1 MLIDWFRVTPVSD
14 GHPVALADSYDV
26 SQKALDVSPAKGV
39 LANDEGKGAQPKVTL
54 LSKPEHGTLELR
66 EDGSFRY
73 TPKSG
78 FRGIDNFA
86 YIAHVDK
93 NESNAATV
101 TLRVDP

>member
-1 MLIDWFRVTPVSD
+1 MSWTGPLNRSGTRTMLIDWFRVTPVSD

-54 LSKPEHGTLELR
+54 LSKPEHGTLELG

-78 FRGIDNFA
+78 FRGI
-86 YIAHVDK
+86 
-93 NESNAATV
+93 ATSP
-101 TLRVDP
+101 TSRM